1 MPALMRG
8 CTHSW
13 RNAVCLLLVAAA
25 LMMRALVPGG
35 MMVSTERGDLAITLC
50 NSDMK
55 LVIPMKDKVPSSDD
69 DDRQQP
75 CAFAGHAPADNPPA
89 QFAPLPQFAAAA
101 YDATRAQA
109 LSPDSP
115 RFLPPP
121 TGPPVHA

>member
-1 MPALMRG
+1 MSRALANR
-8 CTHSW
+8 
-13 RNAVCLLLVAAA
+13 RNAFCLLLIAAA

-35 MMVSTERGDLAITLC
+35 TMISNERGDLAITLC
-50 NSDMK
+50 NSDMM
-55 LVIPMKDKVPSSDD
+55 LVIPMKDKAPSPDD
-69 DDRQQP
+69 GDRQPP
-75 CAFAGHAPADNPPA
+75 CAFAGHAPADTPPA

-115 RFLPPP
+115 RFLPPS